1 MLCSFQ
7 KCDGYIEDIFGIIVV
22 AKSLYELLLFKITIL
37 SLWVFTCLKSTEEI
51 LEQGVKDTR
60 TTSLML
66 F

>member
-22 AKSLYELLLFKITIL
+22 AKSLYKLLLFKITIL

>member
-37 SLWVFTCLKSTEEI
+37 SLCAFTCLKSTEEI
-51 LEQGVKDTR
+51 LEQGVKDIR
-60 TTSLML
+60 RTSLML

>member
-1 MLCSFQ
+1 MLYSFQ

-37 SLWVFTCLKSTEEI
+37 SLWAFTCLKLTEEV
-51 LEQGVKDTR
+51 LEQGVKDAR